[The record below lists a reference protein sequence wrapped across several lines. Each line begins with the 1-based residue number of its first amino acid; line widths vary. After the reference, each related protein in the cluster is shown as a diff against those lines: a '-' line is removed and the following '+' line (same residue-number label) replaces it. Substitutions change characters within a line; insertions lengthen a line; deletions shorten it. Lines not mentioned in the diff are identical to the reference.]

1 MPATGFWGRI
11 AYHDYEGPSL
21 EVDERARLVRDLGT
35 KKAMILRTHGLL
47 TCGSTLEEAF
57 ILMFRLQRAC
67 EVQIAAQAGGAA
79 KSANLRKVTI
89 TRGSERIPVN
99 VKRILNDKSEDLI
112 LERDDQLFIRE
123 SYW

>member
-1 MPATGFWGRI
+1 
-11 AYHDYEGPSL
+11 
-21 EVDERARLVRDLGT
+21 
-35 KKAMILRTHGLL
+35 
-47 TCGSTLEEAF
+47 
-57 ILMFRLQRAC
+57 
-67 EVQIAAQAGGAA
+67 
-79 KSANLRKVTI
+79 VTI